1 MTLLVFDIGNTQIKM
16 GVFRDE
22 QLVNSWRMTTGTK
35 KTTDEYGIDIRM
47 LLQFGNISVEEIDQ
61 VVVSSVV
68 PNIMHS
74 FCSAIRR
81 YIGQEPLVVGP
92 GIKTGVK
99 IKTENPK
106 EVGADLI
113 VDVAAAFEI
122 YGYPCLIVDFG
133 TATKYEVVNEKGEF
147 MAAVFSPG
155 IGISADALCSKAAQ
169 LPMIEIKKPKSIL
182 NSNTVACMQSG
193 LVYGYIGQVRYIVEQ
208 IKEEMGLPDMKVIAT
223 GGFSNIFTDEL
234 PCIDVY
240 DATLTLKGLQIIAKR
255 NEKTA
260 KCSGRKK
267 GEDKG

>member
-1 MTLLVFDIGNTQIKM
+1 MLLVFDIGNTQIKM
-16 GVFRDE
+16 GVFYDD
-22 QLVNSWRMTTGTK
+22 QLTGSWRMTTGSK
-35 KTTDEYGIDIRM
+35 KTADEYGIDMRM
-47 LLQFGNISVEEIDQ
+47 LLQFENIDLQDIDQ

-74 FCSAIRR
+74 FCNAIRR
-81 YIGQEPLVVGP
+81 YIGIEPLVIGP

-113 VDVAAAFEI
+113 VDVAAACEI
-122 YGYPCLIVDFG
+122 YGYPCVVVDFG
-133 TATKYEVVNEKGEF
+133 TATKYEVINEKGEF
-147 MAAVFSPG
+147 MAAGVSPG

-193 LVYGYIGQVRYIVEQ
+193 LVYGYIGQVGYIVDQ
-208 IKEEMGLPDMKVIAT
+208 IKKEMGLPNMKVIAT

-255 NEKTA
+255 NEKNY
-260 KCSGRKK
+260 KGNRKR
-267 GEDKG
+267 GEEKA